1 MINIIK
7 NLFKRNKSIVRWVDN
22 TEMKYP
28 HLEAKRFLLVED
40 ENQVPMLLTE
50 HEVNRSKKRALKN
63 LEDTS
68 WKK

>member
-1 MINIIK
+1 MINVIK
-7 NLFKRNKSIVRWVDN
+7 NLFKRNKSNVHWGEN